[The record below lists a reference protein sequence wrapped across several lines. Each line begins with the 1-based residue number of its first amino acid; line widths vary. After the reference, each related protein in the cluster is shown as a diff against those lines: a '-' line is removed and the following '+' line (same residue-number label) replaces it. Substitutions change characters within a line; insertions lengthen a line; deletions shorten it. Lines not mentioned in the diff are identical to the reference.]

1 MYGGVITIFFDK
13 DALLA
18 KIEYS
23 YRWDDILFR
32 LLPNIFVVVVFI
44 CLAIYIVMFNFKDN
58 IFEIFGGK
66 Q

>member
-1 MYGGVITIFFDK
+1 MYGGVITIF
-13 DALLA
+13 LIRMPCWQ

-32 LLPNIFVVVVFI
+32 VLPNIFVVVVFI
-44 CLAIYIVMFNFKDN
+44 SLAIRIVMFNFKDG